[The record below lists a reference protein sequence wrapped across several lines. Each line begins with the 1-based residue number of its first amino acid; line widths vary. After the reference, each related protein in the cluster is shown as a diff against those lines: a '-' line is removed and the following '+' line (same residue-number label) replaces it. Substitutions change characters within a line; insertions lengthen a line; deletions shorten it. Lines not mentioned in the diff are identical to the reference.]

1 MVFYVMDLWVD
12 FVPVGLGYGSLV
24 AARSSV
30 PRRDQLIPPIVVDT
44 LLFACFWSKRVKLF
58 ISVLSFS
65 VFFI

>member
-1 MVFYVMDLWVD
+1 MD

-24 AARSSV
+24 VARSSF
-30 PRRDQLIPPIVVDT
+30 PRGDRLIPPIVVDT
-44 LLFACFWSKRVKLF
+44 LLIACFWSKRVKLF